1 MKSNS
6 RAYNRDV
13 SKRKALRKRRI
24 TQEVYWGGKDHPY
37 YDNLH
42 QFSKN
47 KIHCSCPM
55 CSTKSKNRGRRRKKA
70 WYSPTYNWKIT
81 DLRKFNKMDMSCE
94 DAGV

>member
-1 MKSNS
+1 MKPNS

-55 CSTKSKNRGRRRKKA
+55 CSVKSKNRGRRRGKA
-70 WYSPTYNWKIT
+70 WNYPTYNWKIA
-81 DLRKFNKMDMSCE
+81 DRRRFERMDADRAE
-94 DAGV
+94 AGV